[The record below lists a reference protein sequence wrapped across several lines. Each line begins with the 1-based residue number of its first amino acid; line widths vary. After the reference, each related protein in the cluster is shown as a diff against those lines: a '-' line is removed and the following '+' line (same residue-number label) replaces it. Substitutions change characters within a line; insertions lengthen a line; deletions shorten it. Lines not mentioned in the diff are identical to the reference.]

1 MFLRMKL
8 ETVSKTTS
16 KIPPLQ
22 CNEIGINVN
31 LLMITFHSEQHTNPG
46 PNLSTLGTKPLYNA
60 SILDD
65 KDKVYY
71 RCVISKVSSFQKK
84 KKSYPSSLAT
94 VATAGKVQLY
104 FLGPVPLYPCIRVFT
119 TSKGVFNV
127 VPTVPPIA
135 PAVKLTNS

>member
-1 MFLRMKL
+1 MKL

-22 CNEIGINVN
+22 CNEIGINIS
-31 LLMITFHSEQHTNPG
+31 LFMITFHSGQHTNPG

-60 SILDD
+60 SILDEKKIKFTTD
-65 KDKVYY
+65 ASCPK
-71 RCVISKVSSFQKK
+71 CHFK

-119 TSKGVFNV
+119 TSKGVFKV